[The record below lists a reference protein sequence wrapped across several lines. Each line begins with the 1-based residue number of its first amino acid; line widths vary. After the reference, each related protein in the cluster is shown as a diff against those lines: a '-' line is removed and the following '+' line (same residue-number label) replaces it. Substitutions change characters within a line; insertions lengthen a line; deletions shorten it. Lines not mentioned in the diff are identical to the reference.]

1 MHKVPEQM
9 YKAHKEQNHRM
20 TEKRKY
26 KQKIYLEQANRYREV
41 VNTNWY
47 NVQKG
52 DIHEQRSGCKDT
64 T

>member
-1 MHKVPEQM
+1 MHKIPEQM
-9 YKAHKEQNHRM
+9 YAAHRALNYKM

-52 DIHEQRSGCKDT
+52 DADVSNGNDREG
-64 T
+64 

>member
-26 KQKIYLEQANRYREV
+26 KRKIYLEQANRYREV
-41 VNTNWY
+41 VKTNWY

-52 DIHEQRSGCKDT
+52 EAHVSNRNDREG
-64 T
+64 